1 MKETVQDLKTRRS
14 VKAYK
19 KTQITKNELIQVLE
33 AGMNAPSGM
42 NRQAAVIVAV
52 QEPEMVRR
60 LSAMN
65 AAVMGVSSDPFYGAP
80 TVLVVLAD
88 KTIPT
93 YLYDGSLVMGN
104 LLNAAHALGLGSCWI
119 HRAKEVFDS
128 EEGKKLLEKWGL
140 NENYEGIGHCIIGY
154 GEGDYP
160 AAKIRKDNYVVWDE
174 A

>member
-1 MKETVQDLKTRRS
+1 MKETIQDLKSRRS
-14 VKAYK
+14 IKRYK
-19 KTQITKNELIQVLE
+19 PEQITKNELIQVLE

-42 NRQAAVIVAV
+42 NRQAAVMAVV
-52 QEPEMVRR
+52 QEPETVKK

-80 TVLVVLAD
+80 TVIAVLAD
-88 KTIPT
+88 RTVPT

-104 LLNAAHALGLGSCWI
+104 LLNAAHALGLGACWI
-119 HRAKEVFDS
+119 HRAKEVFVSD
-128 EEGKKLLEKWGL
+128 EGKKLLKKWGL
-140 NENYEGIGHCIIGY
+140 DETYEGIGHCVIGY

-160 AAKIRKDNYVVWDE
+160 EAKARKEGYVIWDE